1 MVEVKYYE
9 TVSARKNNEV
19 LGVFNINIVPE
30 TIPEVDEELIGKKA
44 TDGTDIY
51 ELEVARREKKVE
63 KAILDCKSRAMEKV
77 REIVGE
83 SGVLVANIVESEE
96 SGESV

>member
-9 TVSARKNNEV
+9 TVSARKKNEV
-19 LGVFNINIVPE
+19 LGVFNINIVPD
-30 TIPEVDEELIGKKA
+30 TIPGVSEELRGKKA

-63 KAILDCKSRAMEKV
+63 KAIFDCKCRALDKV
-77 REIVGE
+77 REIVGD
-83 SGVLVANIVESEE
+83 SGVLVANIIEESEE
-96 SGESV
+96 NV